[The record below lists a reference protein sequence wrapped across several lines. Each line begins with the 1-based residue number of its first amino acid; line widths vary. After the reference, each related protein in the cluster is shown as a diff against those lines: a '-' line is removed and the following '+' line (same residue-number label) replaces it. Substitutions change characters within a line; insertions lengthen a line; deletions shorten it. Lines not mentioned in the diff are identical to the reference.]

1 MIPMAGAWGPCDSID
16 IRKAALTAMN
26 KAVVQAALRI
36 SRNLFHGDCRPQ
48 PCGRLGFVKDDWN
61 LTPAKFSKS
70 HQRLTGDRRSM
81 LTARQLP
88 QKFSQRTDANSALIA
103 PFGKAGDERL
113 HEGASNPV

>member
-16 IRKAALTAMN
+16 IRKVALTSMS
-26 KAVVQAALRI
+26 KAVVQPALRI
-36 SRNLFHGDCRPQ
+36 SRNSFHGDGRPQ

-61 LTPAKFSKS
+61 LTPAKLSKS
-70 HQRLTGDRRSM
+70 HQRLTGNRRSM
-81 LTARQLP
+81 PKARQLP
-88 QKFSQRTDANSALIA
+88 QKISQLADANFALIA